1 MNNPQNKNQ
10 AIFNLPKKQPNK
22 NSPLENHNSRGY
34 KTFNKNEYINEGRR
48 ISVLEP
54 EIREKKNLNIKY
66 GGFAIVIAIVLVLIQ
81 FGLIYFLDLNSTEI
95 WISAF
100 ILITIFGVTIYFLIE
115 PQKEKE
121 IRQKII
127 ETEIRTV
134 EKPIIKEVIKTIEVE
149 KPIIQEIQTPRETQT
164 IVREV
169 PVYKDLKS
177 VYADYSYTPI
187 KTTKKKT
194 YKTYGFIG
202 STETKTYHKSNC
214 RFSKLIKPKYK
225 LRGTTESFFKR
236 KKYTPCKVCL
246 DN

>member
-1 MNNPQNKNQ
+1 MNNSQNKNQ
-10 AIFNLPKKQPNK
+10 AIIRSPRNQLNKTNSLHMSNQNKPQIPTKK
-22 NSPLENHNSRGY
+22 
-34 KTFNKNEYINEGRR
+34 EYIEGGKR
-48 ISVLEP
+48 ISILEP

-66 GGFAIVIAIVLVLIQ
+66 GGFAIIVSIVLILIQ
-81 FGLIYFLDLNSTEI
+81 FGLIYFLELNPTQI

-100 ILITIFGVTIYFLIE
+100 ILLTIFGVIIYFLIE